1 MVETTVRAIV
11 GLLSVDLFISDAL
24 TLKDR
29 RRVVKSLLDR
39 LANRHNVAVADLG
52 PDRANQ
58 VTLAVTT
65 VANEESHVHRV
76 LDAALRLIKSEPR
89 AVCESSSIE
98 II

>member
-1 MVETTVRAIV
+1 MTIVV

-29 RRVVKSLLDR
+29 RRVVRSLLDR

-58 VTLAVTT
+58 AVLAVTT
-65 VANEESHVHRV
+65 VANDEAHVHRV
-76 LDAALRLIKSEPR
+76 LDGALRLIESEPR
-89 AVCESSSIE
+89 VVVEGTQVE
-98 II
+98 VF

>member
-1 MVETTVRAIV
+1 MTIVV

-58 VTLAVTT
+58 AVLAVTT
-65 VANEESHVHRV
+65 VANDQAHVHRV
-76 LDAALRLIKSEPR
+76 LDAALRMIESEPR
-89 AVCESSSIE
+89 VVVEGTE
-98 II
+98 VEVF

>member
-1 MVETTVRAIV
+1 MTIVV

-58 VTLAVTT
+58 AVLAVTT
-65 VANEESHVHRV
+65 VANDEAHAHRV
-76 LDAALRLIKSEPR
+76 LDAALRLIEREPR
-89 AVCESSSIE
+89 VVVEGTE
-98 II
+98 VEVF